1 MSESV
6 RGTIGKFALLSM
18 TFAAV
23 FNVRNIV
30 NNNIE
35 LGLSSAPSSCWRP
48 SSTSSRSF
56 SSLPSSSRPTKTP
69 SRGCTTG

>member
-1 MSESV
+1 MTESM

-35 LGLSSAPSSCWRP
+35 LGLSQHQFSYLRP
-48 SSTSSRSF
+48 SFTSF
-56 SSLPSSSRPTKTP
+56 HLFLLLLNLFQLIKILNLA
-69 SRGCTTG
+69 CT